1 MKRIFLVFI
10 SSLLFFCSFAQEEVL
25 DNQAIIDMVKMG
37 LSDEVIIAKIS
48 TDKNTFDTS
57 VSALRILVD
66 NNVSNAIIEEM
77 VYAKSGNHVQD
88 IAQNT
93 KSISKPISTNYK
105 RHKANQGVI
114 DMLNSGIDDET
125 IHQKVLLSTGI
136 KYDTSLPAILDLQD
150 NGVSERIIQTM
161 MYHSEFD
168 RSLNNQG
175 VIDLVK
181 AGISE
186 EIIHSKV
193 LLATGVKFDMSAE
206 ASKYLKDNGVS
217 SSIIETM
224 MYHAE

>member
-1 MKRIFLVFI
+1 MKRIFFVII
-10 SSLLFFCSFAQEEVL
+10 SSMIFFCSYAQEEVL

-48 TDKNTFDTS
+48 TDRNTFDTS
-57 VSALRILVD
+57 ISALRVLVD

-77 VYAKSGNHVQD
+77 VYAKSGNTVQD
-88 IAQNT
+88 KPQNT
-93 KSISKPISTNYK
+93 KSISKQISTNYK

-114 DMLNSGIDDET
+114 DMVNSGIDDET

-206 ASKYLKDNGVS
+206 AIKHLKDNGVS
-217 SSIIETM
+217 SRIIQTM

>member
-1 MKRIFLVFI
+1 MKRILFAII

-37 LSDEVIIAKIS
+37 LSDDVIIAKIS

-57 VSALRILVD
+57 VSALRVLVD

-77 VYAKSGNHVQD
+77 VYAKSGNQVQVK
-88 IAQNT
+88 AQNT

-105 RHKANQGVI
+105 RYKANQGVI
-114 DMLNSGIDDET
+114 DMVNSGIDEET

-150 NGVSERIIQTM
+150 NGVSEMIIQTM

-206 ASKYLKDNGVS
+206 AIKHLKDNGVS
-217 SSIIETM
+217 SRIIQTM
-224 MYHAE
+224 MYHAK

>member
-1 MKRIFLVFI
+1 MKRIFFAII
-10 SSLLFFCSFAQEEVL
+10 SSLLFFCSYAQEEVL

-48 TDKNTFDTS
+48 TDKNVFDTS
-57 VSALRILVD
+57 VSALRVLVD

-77 VYAKSGNHVQD
+77 VYAKSGNQVQVK
-88 IAQNT
+88 AQNT

-105 RHKANQGVI
+105 RNKANQGVI
-114 DMLNSGIDDET
+114 DMVKSGIDEET

-136 KYDTSLPAILDLQD
+136 KYDTSLPAILDLQE

-206 ASKYLKDNGVS
+206 AIKYLKDNGVS
-217 SSIIETM
+217 SRIIQTM
-224 MYHAE
+224 MYHAK

>member
-1 MKRIFLVFI
+1 MKRIFFVII
-10 SSLLFFCSFAQEEVL
+10 SSLLFFCSYAQEEVL

-57 VSALRILVD
+57 VSALRVLVD

-77 VYAKSGNHVQD
+77 VYAKSGNSVQD
-88 IAQNT
+88 KPQNA
-93 KSISKPISTNYK
+93 KSISKPQSTNYK
-105 RHKANQGVI
+105 RHTENQGVI
-114 DMLNSGIDDET
+114 DMVNSGIDEET
-125 IHQKVLLSTGI
+125 IHQEVILSTGS

-150 NGVSERIIQTM
+150 DGVSERIIQTM

-206 ASKYLKDNGVS
+206 AIKHLKDNGVS
-217 SSIIETM
+217 SRIIQTM
-224 MYHAE
+224 MYHAK

>member
-1 MKRIFLVFI
+1 MKRILFAII

-37 LSDEVIIAKIS
+37 LSDDVIIAKIS

-57 VSALRILVD
+57 VSALRVLVD

-77 VYAKSGNHVQD
+77 VYAKSGNQVQVK
-88 IAQNT
+88 AQNT

-105 RHKANQGVI
+105 RYKANQGVI
-114 DMLNSGIDDET
+114 DMVNSGIDEET

-161 MYHSEFD
+161 FYHSEFD

-206 ASKYLKDNGVS
+206 AIKHLKDNGVS
-217 SSIIETM
+217 SRIIQTM
-224 MYHAE
+224 MYHAK

>member
-1 MKRIFLVFI
+1 MKRIFFAII

-37 LSDEVIIAKIS
+37 LSDDVIIAKIS

-57 VSALRILVD
+57 VSALRVLVD

-77 VYAKSGNHVQD
+77 VYAKSGNQVQVK
-88 IAQNT
+88 AQNT

-105 RHKANQGVI
+105 RYKANQGVI
-114 DMLNSGIDDET
+114 DMVNSGIDEET

-206 ASKYLKDNGVS
+206 AIKHLKDNGVS
-217 SSIIETM
+217 SRIIQTM
-224 MYHAE
+224 MYHAK

>member
-1 MKRIFLVFI
+1 MKKIILVLI
-10 SSLLFFCSFAQEEVL
+10 SGLLFFCSYAQEEVL

-37 LSDEVIIAKIS
+37 LSDDVIIAKIS
-48 TDKNTFDTS
+48 TDRNTFDTS
-57 VSALRILVD
+57 VSALRVLVD

-77 VYAKSGNHVQD
+77 VYAKSGNQVQD
-88 IAQNT
+88 KPQNA
-93 KSISKPISTNYK
+93 KSISKPISTNYI

-114 DMLNSGIDDET
+114 DMVNSGIDEET

-136 KYDTSLPAILDLQD
+136 KYDTSLPAILDLQE

-206 ASKYLKDNGVS
+206 AIKHLKDNGVS
-217 SSIIETM
+217 SRIIQTM
-224 MYHAE
+224 MYHAK

>member
-1 MKRIFLVFI
+1 MKKIFLVLF
-10 SSLLFFCSFAQEEVL
+10 SGLLFFCSYAQEEVL

-57 VSALRILVD
+57 VSALRVLVD

-77 VYAKSGNHVQD
+77 VYAKSGNQVQVK
-88 IAQNT
+88 AQNT

-105 RHKANQGVI
+105 RYKANQGVI
-114 DMLNSGIDDET
+114 DMVNSGIDEET

-206 ASKYLKDNGVS
+206 AIKHLKDNGVS
-217 SSIIETM
+217 SRIIQTM
-224 MYHAE
+224 MYHAK

>member
-1 MKRIFLVFI
+1 MKKIILVLI
-10 SSLLFFCSFAQEEVL
+10 SGLLFFCSYAQEEVL

-48 TDKNTFDTS
+48 TDRNTFDTS
-57 VSALRILVD
+57 VSALRVLVD

-77 VYAKSGNHVQD
+77 VYAKSGNNVQD
-88 IAQNT
+88 KPQNA
-93 KSISKPISTNYK
+93 KSISKPKSTNYK
-105 RHKANQGVI
+105 RHNANQGII
-114 DMLNSGIDDET
+114 DMVNSGIDEET

-136 KYDTSLPAILDLQD
+136 KYDTSLPAILDLQE

-206 ASKYLKDNGVS
+206 AIKYLKDNGVS
-217 SSIIETM
+217 SRIIQTM

>member
-1 MKRIFLVFI
+1 MKRILFAII
-10 SSLLFFCSFAQEEVL
+10 SSLLFFCSYAQEEVL

-57 VSALRILVD
+57 VSALRVLVD

-77 VYAKSGNHVQD
+77 VYAKSGNIVQEKP
-88 IAQNT
+88 QNT
-93 KSISKPISTNYK
+93 KSISKPKSINYK
-105 RHKANQGVI
+105 RHKENQGVI
-114 DMLNSGIDDET
+114 DMVNSGIDEET

-136 KYDTSLPAILDLQD
+136 KYDTSLPAILDLQE

-206 ASKYLKDNGVS
+206 AIKHLKDNGVS
-217 SSIIETM
+217 SRIIQTM
-224 MYHAE
+224 MYHAK

>member
-1 MKRIFLVFI
+1 MKRIFFVII
-10 SSLLFFCSFAQEEVL
+10 SSLIFFCSYAQEEVL

-48 TDKNTFDTS
+48 TDRNTFDTS
-57 VSALRILVD
+57 ISALRVLVD

-77 VYAKSGNHVQD
+77 VYAKSGNTVQD
-88 IAQNT
+88 KPQNT
-93 KSISKPISTNYK
+93 KSISKQISTNYK

-114 DMLNSGIDDET
+114 DMVNSGIDDET

-206 ASKYLKDNGVS
+206 AIKHLKDNGVS
-217 SSIIETM
+217 SRIIQTM